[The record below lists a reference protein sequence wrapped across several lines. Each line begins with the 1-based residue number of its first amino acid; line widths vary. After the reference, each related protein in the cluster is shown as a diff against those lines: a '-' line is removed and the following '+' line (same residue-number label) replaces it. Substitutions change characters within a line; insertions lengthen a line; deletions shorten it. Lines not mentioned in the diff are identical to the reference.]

1 MKNDFLEYYGR
12 YNISPVKQDIQNID
26 IHFARRKKLYRQCGV
41 PVLAFRDA
49 DVLEVGPGGG
59 YNTLAFFQWN
69 CRHVDLVEANETGRR
84 EMQKLFEKHA
94 ISTGQYK
101 IFPCKIEDYLTDKKY
116 DIVIAEGF
124 LSHIY
129 NQEEVINKLSGL
141 VDENGIIVITCC
153 DDVCFFIELMKR
165 LVALFLTRNISDYNQ
180 KTEYLADFFKPQLD
194 TLKGVSRSAKDW
206 VQDQILNP
214 AGVNGMELTMSQA
227 VDYFGEAF
235 DLLGCSPRMFTD
247 YSWYKDI
254 WYDCKSEIKEQFNRK
269 RLSLL
274 SASMPEAILPI
285 ETANILVQHFE
296 SIKKLATDYEKTKNI
311 CRIDE
316 ILWEMDLVE
325 KDIPQNFDNEFKL
338 VFCEIKEILYCV
350 QREEELDMEKYPHFF
365 SAFGRTLQ
373 YMSFVKK

>member
-1 MKNDFLEYYGR
+1 
-12 YNISPVKQDIQNID
+12 
-26 IHFARRKKLYRQCGV
+26 
-41 PVLAFRDA
+41 
-49 DVLEVGPGGG
+49 
-59 YNTLAFFQWN
+59 
-69 CRHVDLVEANETGRR
+69 
-84 EMQKLFEKHA
+84 MQKLFEKHA